1 MSVSLSDQYV
11 LLLEKVVE
19 ENRALRE
26 QVKQM
31 AENEKTVIGDLH
43 KKIDDLKTANCSQ
56 SRPARQTGTSLRVPK
71 MCRVCF
77 CCLYIACNVNI
88 LYSRVFWFHVY
99 ISIYGSRAGLF
110 NFKRKC

>member
-1 MSVSLSDQYV
+1 MSVSLSDHYV

-43 KKIDDLKTANCSQ
+43 QKINDLKTANCLLANQ
-56 SRPARQTGTSLRVPK
+56 SRCARQTGTSL
-71 MCRVCF
+71 
-77 CCLYIACNVNI
+77 
-88 LYSRVFWFHVY
+88 
-99 ISIYGSRAGLF
+99 
-110 NFKRKC
+110 